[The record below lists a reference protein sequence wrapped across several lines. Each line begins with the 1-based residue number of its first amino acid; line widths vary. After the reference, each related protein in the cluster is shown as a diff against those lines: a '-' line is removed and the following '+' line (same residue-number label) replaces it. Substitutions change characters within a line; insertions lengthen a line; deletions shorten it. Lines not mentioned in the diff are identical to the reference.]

1 MRKVININIPEPC
14 HEDWNTMTPK
24 DKGRHCAVCS
34 KTVIDFTKA
43 TDEHI
48 ITTLE
53 NESKLC
59 GRFKSNQ
66 LNRDIVLSRKDKN
79 NYLSLVASS
88 LFAFLAVG
96 THDAKAQG
104 KPLIVQ
110 TDTTQLNS
118 IKGKV
123 ATSIL
128 NEKVITGTVTSIE
141 DGLPLPGANVV
152 IKGTT
157 KGVQTDFDGNFT
169 IKAKIDDILI
179 LSYVGMKSK
188 EVKISSLKTYNVSLT
203 LDEDVSGEVIVVGGA
218 ISYATSSYAE
228 PRFVC
233 SAEALE
239 QKRLRQERRHNQLT
253 FYKTKLKQEKSE
265 QKLRRKQ
272 IKNGDIE
279 RTKTGKLLYKL
290 SNIFRKKE

>member
-1 MRKVININIPEPC
+1 MRKVININIPKPC

-43 TDEHI
+43 TDEDI
-48 ITTLE
+48 VTSLE
-53 NESKLC
+53 SHGNLC
-59 GRFKSNQ
+59 GRFKSSQ
-66 LNRDIVLSRKDKN
+66 LNRAIVLSRKDKN
-79 NYLSLVASS
+79 NYLSWVASS
-88 LFAFLAVG
+88 LFAMLTVG
-96 THDAKAQG
+96 THTAKAQDT
-104 KPLIVQ
+104 PLIVQ
-110 TDTTQLNS
+110 TDTTQLNA

-128 NEKVITGTVTSIE
+128 NEKVIRGTVTSVE
-141 DGLPLPGANVV
+141 DGLPLPGVNVI

-169 IKAKIDDILI
+169 IKTNIDDILM

-188 EVKISSLKTYNVSLT
+188 EVKISSLNTYNISLT

-218 ISYATSSYAE
+218 IGYAE
-228 PRFVC
+228 PQFVC
-233 SAEALE
+233 SAEALK
-239 QKRLRQERRHNQLT
+239 QKRQRQERRQNQLA
-253 FYKTKLKQEKSE
+253 FYKAKLQQEKKE
-265 QKLRRKQ
+265 QKLRRKA
-272 IKNGDIE
+272 IRNGDIE